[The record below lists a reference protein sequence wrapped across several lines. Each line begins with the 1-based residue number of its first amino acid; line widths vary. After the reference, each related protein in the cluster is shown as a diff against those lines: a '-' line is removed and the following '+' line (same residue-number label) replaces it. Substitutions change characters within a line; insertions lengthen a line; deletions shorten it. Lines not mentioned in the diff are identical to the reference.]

1 MSSITYD
8 VCGCKEL
15 LRKENHNFFDKRE
28 MKWCVKKYGG
38 FSYEE
43 LDWGCEQYK
52 KTGIE

>member
-1 MSSITYD
+1 
-8 VCGCKEL
+8 
-15 LRKENHNFFDKRE
+15 

-52 KTGIE
+52 KTGIEWFYNLIKKLFNQIILF